1 MSHASVQP
9 ARRKRKLQ
17 RPTADQGGTNMTPKL
32 VRSVFA
38 LLVLGLAVHAT
49 HALTGPGDGPL
60 DHVIASWVYTG
71 VMWVASAM
79 CLTAAATRRRER
91 GAWVLIGLGLLLWSA
106 GDLVWT
112 VWLGDLENP
121 PYPSV
126 ADGLY
131 LGSYV
136 AIYAGLLVLL
146 RTRLRPI
153 RPAQWLDGA
162 VGGLAAAAVVAAL
175 VFPALA
181 GITEGDT
188 IDVAFNLAYPVC
200 DVLLLTLIV
209 MAFGLNRW
217 RVDRAWLL
225 LGLGQFANV
234 VADSAYSYQ
243 SAVGSY
249 VAGSWV
255 DTLWP
260 VGAVLTAAA
269 AWQLVP
275 RRAAEEVAGR
285 TLSLTAGFAAIALA
299 VLVIGQFTTVHLAAA
314 LLATA
319 ALLVAGARGGILF
332 RENLRLLRSSSHDS
346 LTDGLTGLANRRAL
360 MRDLEDAAAH
370 ATTADRRTLALFDLD
385 GFKQYNDTF
394 GHAAGDALLQ
404 RLGADLESVVAGHGR
419 AYRLGGD
426 EFCVLLDRHVEADD
440 AIMAGA
446 LDALA
451 EPTGPFDVDASY
463 GIVALPA
470 NAGTAADALQLADHR
485 MYALKHG
492 RRATQGEAREVL
504 LAVLGEREP
513 DLQRHMHDVAELARQ
528 VGTRLGID
536 AEDLDVVVRAAE
548 LHDIGKVAVPDAILH
563 KPGALDEAD
572 WAFIR
577 QHTIIGERIVA
588 AAEALRPVGRVV
600 RASHERWDGGGYPDG
615 LAGEDIPLGAR
626 IVFACD
632 AWDAMTCDRGYRRAL
647 SAEVAAEELRANAGT
662 QFDRDVVGALLA
674 VVFDASCARASR

>member
-1 MSHASVQP
+1 
-9 ARRKRKLQ
+9 
-17 RPTADQGGTNMTPKL
+17 MTPRI
-32 VRSVFA
+32 VRPVFA
-38 LLVLGLAVHAT
+38 LLVLGLAVHAA
-49 HALTGPGDGPL
+49 HALGGPGVGPV
-60 DHVIASWVYTG
+60 DHVIATWVYTA

-79 CLTAAATRRRER
+79 CLFAAATRRRER
-91 GAWVLIGLGLLLWSA
+91 GAWTLIGVGLLLWSA
-106 GDLVWT
+106 GDLWWT
-112 VWLGDLENP
+112 LWLTDLENP

-126 ADGLY
+126 ADALY
-131 LGSYV
+131 LGSYI

-146 RTRLRPI
+146 RARLRPI

-181 GITEGDT
+181 GITEGST

-217 RVDRAWLL
+217 RVDRSWML
-225 LGLGQFANV
+225 LGLGQLANV
-234 VADSAYSYQ
+234 VADSAFSYQ
-243 SAVGSY
+243 SAVGTY

-260 VGAVLTAAA
+260 LGATLTAAA

-275 RRAAEEVAGR
+275 RTTVEDVAGR
-285 TLSLTAGFAAIALA
+285 TLPLTAGFAGIALA
-299 VLVIGQFTTVHLAAA
+299 VLVIGQFTTVHLVAA

-319 ALLVAGARGGILF
+319 ALLVAGARGGMLF
-332 RENLRLLRSSSHDS
+332 RENVRLLRASRHES

-360 MRDLEDAAAH
+360 MRDLDDAATQ
-370 ATTADRRTLALFDLD
+370 ATGEDPRTLALFDLD
-385 GFKQYNDTF
+385 GFKQYNDAF

-404 RLGADLESVVAGHGR
+404 RLGVDLDAAVAGHGS

-426 EFCVLLDRHVEADD
+426 EFCVLLDRD
-440 AIMAGA
+440 AAAGDPVIAAA
-446 LDALA
+446 LDALGERA
-451 EPTGPFDVDASY
+451 DPFTVDASY
-463 GIVALPA
+463 GLVSLPA
-470 NAGTAADALQLADHR
+470 EAASAAEALRLADHR

-513 DLQRHMHDVAELARQ
+513 DLQRHMHDVAELARR
-528 VGTRLGID
+528 VGTRLGLD

-548 LHDIGKVAVPDAILH
+548 LHDIGKVAIPDAILH
-563 KPGALDEAD
+563 KAGALDEAD
-572 WAFIR
+572 WGFIR
-577 QHTIIGERIVA
+577 QHTIIGERIVGA
-588 AAEALRPVGRVV
+588 ADALRPVGRVV

-615 LAGEDIPLGAR
+615 LAGEDIPLGSR

-647 SAEVAAEELRANAGT
+647 SAEVAAEELRANAGA
-662 QFDRDVVGALLA
+662 QFDAAVVGALLA
-674 VVFDASCARASR
+674 IVFDADRSRISR

>member
-1 MSHASVQP
+1 
-9 ARRKRKLQ
+9 
-17 RPTADQGGTNMTPKL
+17 MTPKI
-32 VRSVFA
+32 VRPVFA
-38 LLVLGLAVHAT
+38 LLVLGLAVHAV
-49 HALTGPGDGPL
+49 HALIGPGDGPL

-79 CLTAAATRRRER
+79 CLLAAATRRRER
-91 GAWVLIGLGLLLWSA
+91 GAWALIGLGLLLWSG

-112 VWLGDLENP
+112 LWLGDLENP

-131 LGSYV
+131 LGSYI
-136 AIYAGLLVLL
+136 AIYAGLLLLL
-146 RTRLRPI
+146 RVRLRPI
-153 RPAQWLDGA
+153 RAAQWLDGA

-243 SAVGSY
+243 SAVGTY

-260 VGAVLTAAA
+260 VGATLTAAA

-275 RRAAEEVAGR
+275 RRTGEEVAGR
-285 TLSLTAGFAAIALA
+285 TLSLTAVFAAIALA
-299 VLVIGQFTTVHLAAA
+299 VLVIGQFTTVHMAAA

-319 ALLVAGARGGILF
+319 ALLVAGSRGAMLF
-332 RENLRLLRSSSHDS
+332 RENLHLLRSSRHES

-360 MRDLEDAAAH
+360 MRDLEDAATH
-370 ATTADRRTLALFDLD
+370 ATAAERFTLALFDLD
-385 GFKQYNDTF
+385 GFKQYNDAF

-404 RLGADLESVVAGHGR
+404 GLGTDLDAAVAGHGT

-426 EFCVLLDRHVEADD
+426 EFCVLLDRHAEADD
-440 AIMAGA
+440 PIVAAA

-451 EPTGPFDVDASY
+451 EPADPFAVDASY
-463 GIVALPA
+463 GLVSLPA
-470 NAGTAADALQLADHR
+470 DAATAAEALRLADHR

-513 DLQRHMHDVAELARQ
+513 DLQRHMHDVAGLARL
-528 VGTRLGID
+528 VGTRLGLD

-548 LHDIGKVAVPDAILH
+548 LHDIGKVAIPDAILH
-563 KPGALDEAD
+563 KPGSLDETD
-572 WAFIR
+572 WSFIH
-577 QHTIIGERIVA
+577 QHTIIGERIVG

-632 AWDAMTCDRGYRRAL
+632 AWDAMTCDRGYRSAL

-662 QFDRDVVGALLA
+662 QFDRDVVDALLA
-674 VVFDASCARASR
+674 VVFDAGRARASR

>member
-1 MSHASVQP
+1 
-9 ARRKRKLQ
+9 
-17 RPTADQGGTNMTPKL
+17 MTPKI
-32 VRSVFA
+32 VRPMFA
-38 LLVLGLAVHAT
+38 LLVLGLAVHAV
-49 HALTGPGDGPL
+49 HALIGPGDGPL

-71 VMWVASAM
+71 VMWVGSAM
-79 CLTAAATRRRER
+79 CLLAAATRRRER
-91 GAWVLIGLGLLLWSA
+91 GAWALIGLGLLLWSG

-112 VWLGDLENP
+112 LWLGDLENP

-131 LGSYV
+131 LGSYI
-136 AIYAGLLVLL
+136 AIYAGLLLLL
-146 RTRLRPI
+146 RGRLRPI
-153 RPAQWLDGA
+153 RAAQWLDGA

-260 VGAVLTAAA
+260 VGATLTAAA

-275 RRAAEEVAGR
+275 RRTGEEVAGR
-285 TLSLTAGFAAIALA
+285 TLSLTAVFAAIALA
-299 VLVIGQFTTVHLAAA
+299 VLVIGQFTTVHMAAA

-319 ALLVAGARGGILF
+319 ALLVAGARGAMLF
-332 RENLRLLRSSSHDS
+332 RENLHLLRSSRHES

-360 MRDLEDAAAH
+360 MRDLEDAATH
-370 ATTADRRTLALFDLD
+370 ATAAERFTLALFDLD
-385 GFKQYNDTF
+385 GFKQYNDAF

-404 RLGADLESVVAGHGR
+404 GLGTDLDAAVAGHGT

-426 EFCVLLDRHVEADD
+426 EFCVLLDCHAEADD
-440 AIMAGA
+440 PIVAAA

-451 EPTGPFDVDASY
+451 EPADPFAVDASY
-463 GIVALPA
+463 GLVSLPA
-470 NAGTAADALQLADHR
+470 DAATAAEALRLADHR

-513 DLQRHMHDVAELARQ
+513 DLQRHMHDVAGLARL
-528 VGTRLGID
+528 VGTRLGLD

-548 LHDIGKVAVPDAILH
+548 LHDIGKVAIPDAILH
-563 KPGALDEAD
+563 KPGSLDETD
-572 WAFIR
+572 WSFIR
-577 QHTIIGERIVA
+577 QHTIIGERIVG

-632 AWDAMTCDRGYRRAL
+632 AWDAMTCRPRWPPR
-647 SAEVAAEELRANAGT
+647 
-662 QFDRDVVGALLA
+662 
-674 VVFDASCARASR
+674 SCARTQARSSIATWSMRCWPLCSMQAASAPRAEVLRASRR

>member
-1 MSHASVQP
+1 MASKIV
-9 ARRKRKLQ
+9 
-17 RPTADQGGTNMTPKL
+17 RPI
-32 VRSVFA
+32 FA
-38 LLVLGLAVHAT
+38 LLFLGLAVHAG
-49 HALTGPGDGPL
+49 HALVGPGDGQL
-60 DHVIASWVYTG
+60 DHIIASWVYTA
-71 VMWVASAM
+71 VMWIGSAL
-79 CLTAAATRRRER
+79 CLLAAATRHRER
-91 GAWVLIGLGLLLWSA
+91 GGWTLIGLGLLLWSG

-112 VWLGDLENP
+112 LWLTPLADP

-136 AIYAGLLVLL
+136 AIYAGLLLLL
-146 RTRLRPI
+146 RGRVGTI

-162 VGGLAAAAVVAAL
+162 VGGLAAAAVAAAL

-181 GITEGDT
+181 GITEGKT

-209 MAFGLNRW
+209 MAFGVNRW
-217 RVDRAWLL
+217 RVDRSWLL
-225 LGLGQFANV
+225 LGLGQLTNV
-234 VADSAYSYQ
+234 VADSAFSYQ

-249 VAGSWV
+249 VTGSWV

-260 VGAVLTAAA
+260 VGITLTAAA
-269 AWQLVP
+269 AWQRAP
-275 RRAAEEVAGR
+275 RAPVDEVAGR
-285 TLSLTAGFAAIALA
+285 TLSLTAAFAATALG
-299 VLVIGQFTTVHLAAA
+299 VLVIGQFTTVHPVAA

-319 ALLVAGARGGILF
+319 ALLVAGARGAILF
-332 RENLRLLRSSSHDS
+332 RENLCLLRLSSHES

-370 ATTADRRTLALFDLD
+370 ATAADRCTLALFDLD
-385 GFKQYNDTF
+385 GFKQYNDAF

-404 RLGADLESVVAGHGR
+404 RLGADLDAAIAGHGR

-426 EFCVLLDRHVEADD
+426 EFCVLFDHD
-440 AIMAGA
+440 AVAGDPIVAAA
-446 LDALA
+446 LGALA
-451 EPTGPFDVDASY
+451 EPADPFAVEASY
-463 GIVALPA
+463 GLVSLPA
-470 NAGTAADALQLADHR
+470 DAGGAAEALRVADHR
-485 MYALKHG
+485 MYTLKHG

-513 DLQRHMHDVAELARQ
+513 DLQRHMHDVAGLARL
-528 VGTRLGID
+528 VGTRMGLD

-563 KPGALDEAD
+563 KPGPLDEAD
-572 WAFIR
+572 WSFMR
-577 QHTIIGERIVA
+577 QHTLIGERIVGA
-588 AAEALRPVGRVV
+588 ADALRPVGRVV

-615 LAGEDIPLGAR
+615 LAGDAIPLGSR

-632 AWDAMTCDRGYRRAL
+632 AWDAMTCDRDYRRAL

-662 QFDRDVVGALLA
+662 QFDATVVGALLA
-674 VVFDASCARASR
+674 VVFDADTAAYRAEVRRTSRR

>member
-1 MSHASVQP
+1 MSP
-9 ARRKRKLQ
+9 RI
-17 RPTADQGGTNMTPKL
+17 
-32 VRSVFA
+32 VRTVFA
-38 LLVLGLAVHAT
+38 VLALGLTVHAVHA
-49 HALTGPGDGPL
+49 LIGPGDGPI
-60 DHVIASWVYTG
+60 DHAIASWVYTA
-71 VMWVASAM
+71 VMWVGTAM
-79 CLTAAATRRRER
+79 CLVAGALRRRER
-91 GAWVLIGLGLLLWSA
+91 GAWALIGLGMLLWSG

-112 VWLGDLENP
+112 LWLGDLENP

-136 AIYAGLLVLL
+136 AIYVGLLVLL
-146 RTRLRPI
+146 RARLRPI

-181 GITEGDT
+181 GITQGDT

-217 RVDRAWLL
+217 RVDRSWLL
-225 LGLGQFANV
+225 LGLGQLANV
-234 VADSAYSYQ
+234 VADSAFSYQ
-243 SAVGSY
+243 SAVGTY

-260 VGAVLTAAA
+260 LGATLTAIA
-269 AWQLVP
+269 AWQAV
-275 RRAAEEVAGR
+275 RRGRVEEVAGR
-285 TLSLTAGFAAIALA
+285 TLPLTATFAAIALA

-319 ALLVAGARGGILF
+319 ALIVAGARGAMLF
-332 RENLRLLRSSSHDS
+332 RENLRLLRSSRHES
-346 LTDGLTGLANRRAL
+346 LTDGLTGLGNRRAL
-360 MRDLEDAAAH
+360 MRDLDDAAEQ
-370 ATTADRRTLALFDLD
+370 ATAAERRSLALFDLD
-385 GFKQYNDTF
+385 GFKQYNDAF

-404 RLGADLESVVAGHGR
+404 RLGIDLAAAVADHGS

-426 EFCVLLDRHVEADD
+426 EFCVLLDRHAAADD
-440 AIMAGA
+440 PIIDAA
-446 LDALA
+446 LAALA
-451 EPTGPFDVDASY
+451 EPADPFAVDASF
-463 GIVALPA
+463 GIVSLPA
-470 NAGTAADALQLADHR
+470 DSDNAADALRLADHR

-492 RRATQGEAREVL
+492 RRGTKGEAREVL

-513 DLQRHMHDVAELARQ
+513 DLQRHMHDVAQLARA
-528 VGTRLGID
+528 VGTHLGLD

-548 LHDIGKVAVPDAILH
+548 LHDIGKVAVPDTILH
-563 KPGALDEAD
+563 KPGPLDEAE
-572 WAFIR
+572 WSFIR
-577 QHTIIGERIVA
+577 QHTIIGERIVG
-588 AAEALRPVGRVV
+588 AAEALRSVGSVV

-615 LAGEDIPLGAR
+615 LAGEAIPLGAR

-632 AWDAMTCDRGYRRAL
+632 AWDAMTCDRGYRTAL
-647 SAEVAAEELRANAGT
+647 SVQQAAGELRANAGT
-662 QFDRDVVGALLA
+662 QFDADVVAAVLA
-674 VVFDASCARASR
+674 VVFDANYAGVSR

>member
-1 MSHASVQP
+1 M
-9 ARRKRKLQ
+9 
-17 RPTADQGGTNMTPKL
+17 
-32 VRSVFA
+32 
-38 LLVLGLAVHAT
+38 
-49 HALTGPGDGPL
+49 
-60 DHVIASWVYTG
+60 
-71 VMWVASAM
+71 
-79 CLTAAATRRRER
+79 
-91 GAWVLIGLGLLLWSA
+91 
-106 GDLVWT
+106 
-112 VWLGDLENP
+112 
-121 PYPSV
+121 
-126 ADGLY
+126 
-131 LGSYV
+131 
-136 AIYAGLLVLL
+136 LL
-146 RTRLRPI
+146 RARLRPI

-243 SAVGSY
+243 SAVGTY

-275 RRAAEEVAGR
+275 RRTTEEVAGR
-285 TLSLTAGFAAIALA
+285 TPSLTAGFAAIALA

-319 ALLVAGARGGILF
+319 ALLVAGARGAMLF

-360 MRDLEDAAAH
+360 MRDLEDAADARD
-370 ATTADRRTLALFDLD
+370 DRRPAHPRALRPRRLQAVQRHLRPRR
-385 GFKQYNDTF
+385 GRCASA
-394 GHAAGDALLQ
+394 AAGRRPRAP
-404 RLGADLESVVAGHGR
+404 RSRATGAPIAWAATSSACCSIATPR
-419 AYRLGGD
+419 
-426 EFCVLLDRHVEADD
+426 
-440 AIMAGA
+440 
-446 LDALA
+446 
-451 EPTGPFDVDASY
+451 PTTRSWPRRSTRSPNPPIPSTVDASY
-463 GIVALPA
+463 GLVALPA
-470 NAGTAADALQLADHR
+470 DAGTAADALQLADHR

-528 VGTRLGID
+528 VGTRLGLD

-577 QHTIIGERIVA
+577 QHTIIGERIVG

-632 AWDAMTCDRGYRRAL
+632 AWDAMTCDRDYRSAL
-647 SAEVAAEELRANAGT
+647 SAEVAAQELRANAGT

-674 VVFDASCARASR
+674 VVFDADRARASR

>member
-1 MSHASVQP
+1 
-9 ARRKRKLQ
+9 
-17 RPTADQGGTNMTPKL
+17 MTPKI
-32 VRSVFA
+32 VRPVFA
-38 LLVLGLAVHAT
+38 LLVLGLAVHAV
-49 HALTGPGDGPL
+49 HALIGPGDGPL

-71 VMWVASAM
+71 VMWVGSAM
-79 CLTAAATRRRER
+79 CLLAAATRRRER
-91 GAWVLIGLGLLLWSA
+91 GAWALIGLGLLLWSG

-112 VWLGDLENP
+112 LWLGDLENP

-131 LGSYV
+131 LGSYI
-136 AIYAGLLVLL
+136 AIYAGLLLLL
-146 RTRLRPI
+146 RGRLRPI
-153 RPAQWLDGA
+153 RASQWLDGA

-243 SAVGSY
+243 SAVGTY

-260 VGAVLTAAA
+260 VGATLTAAA

-275 RRAAEEVAGR
+275 RRTGEEVAGR
-285 TLSLTAGFAAIALA
+285 TLSLTAVFAAIALA
-299 VLVIGQFTTVHLAAA
+299 VLVIGQFTTVHMAAA

-319 ALLVAGARGGILF
+319 ALLVAGSRGAMLF
-332 RENLRLLRSSSHDS
+332 RENLHLLRSSRHES

-360 MRDLEDAAAH
+360 MRDLEDAATH
-370 ATTADRRTLALFDLD
+370 ATAAERFTLALFDLD
-385 GFKQYNDTF
+385 GFKQYNDAF

-404 RLGADLESVVAGHGR
+404 GLGTDLDAAVAGHGT

-426 EFCVLLDRHVEADD
+426 EFCVLLDRHAEADD
-440 AIMAGA
+440 PIVAAA

-451 EPTGPFDVDASY
+451 EPADPFAVDASY
-463 GIVALPA
+463 GLVSLPA
-470 NAGTAADALQLADHR
+470 DAATAAEALRLADHR

-513 DLQRHMHDVAELARQ
+513 DLQRHMHDVAGLARL
-528 VGTRLGID
+528 VGTRLGLD

-548 LHDIGKVAVPDAILH
+548 LHDIGKVAIPDAILH
-563 KPGALDEAD
+563 KPGSLDETD
-572 WAFIR
+572 WSFIH
-577 QHTIIGERIVA
+577 QHTIIGERIVG

-632 AWDAMTCDRGYRRAL
+632 AWDAMTCDRGYRSAL

-662 QFDRDVVGALLA
+662 QFDRDVVDALLA
-674 VVFDASCARASR
+674 VVFDAGRTRASR